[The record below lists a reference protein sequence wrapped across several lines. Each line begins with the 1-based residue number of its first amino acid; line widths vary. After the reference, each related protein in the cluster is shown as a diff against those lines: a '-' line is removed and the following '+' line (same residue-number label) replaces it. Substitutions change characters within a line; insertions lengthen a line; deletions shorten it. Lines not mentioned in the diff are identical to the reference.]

1 MSRSLRMGSGGKKV
15 SAFTLTDCNEEKNKE
30 HIDAVAEINY
40 QYAKLYDK
48 IVREKGEM
56 MGIRG

>member
-1 MSRSLRMGSGGKKV
+1 MGSGGKKV
-15 SAFTLTDCNEEKNKE
+15 SVFTLTDCNDEKNKE